1 MPYSTNPRILLR
13 GVERDPLVADAHV
26 TYNAIERLKT
36 ECRKTK
42 NETEL
47 AEKNLQGIISI
58 L

>member
-1 MPYSTNPRILLR
+1 M
-13 GVERDPLVADAHV
+13 ADAHV
-26 TYNAIERLKT
+26 TYNAIKRLKT